1 MQIRKAQRKAVKL
14 KLALT
19 GISGSGKTLGSILLA
34 SGIVGKTGKIL
45 VIDTENARS
54 DFYEDYHLTSGI
66 DFDVYPLEAPYTIP
80 KYLLALDIGLKAG
93 YDIIIMDSI
102 SHEWDGSG
110 GVLDQKNV
118 VDARGGNSFVNWN
131 KFTPDHNKF
140 LAAIISCNCHI
151 ICTMRRKTDRAM
163 SDNGGGKSK
172 VTTMGL
178 KVVQREGI
186 EYEFD
191 TIFDINKEDNKFSV
205 EKDRTGMFNGRI
217 ELITTK
223 TGEEFKD
230 WLNRAK
236 PADPY
241 VPKPKMD
248 TRDAQDE
255 PNEPRSAT
263 AAAQLITL
271 DQETEISDLATESK
285 ANIDGFLKA
294 YNVSCYAHLTQ
305 EQYLDAR
312 KKLMKKIEDAK
323 AAA

>member
-19 GISGSGKTLGSILLA
+19 GISGAGKTLGSILLA

-54 DFYEDYHLTSGI
+54 DFYADYHLTSGI
-66 DFDVYPLEAPYTIP
+66 DFNVLPLEAPYTIP
-80 KYLLALDIGLKAG
+80 KYLAALDIGMKDG

-118 VDARGGNSFVNWN
+118 IDARGGNSFTNWN

-191 TIFDINKEDNKFSV
+191 TIFDINKDDNKFSV

-223 TGEEFKD
+223 TGEEFRD
-230 WLNRAK
+230 WLKSAK

-241 VPKPKMD
+241 IAKPTVD
-248 TRDAQDE
+248 TTDAQDE
-255 PNEPRSAT
+255 PKRAT
-263 AAAQLITL
+263 AASQLITL

-285 ANIDGFLKA
+285 ANVDGFLKA

-305 EQYLDAR
+305 EQYLSAKR
-312 KKLMKKIEDAK
+312 KLKQKIEDAK
-323 AAA
+323 GTAS